1 MGDILLEVC
10 VDTPAGARIAAE
22 SGADRLE
29 LCASLNDGG
38 LTPTAGLQEFAQDL
52 DVPVYVML
60 RPRQGDFTYSSDEK
74 SVILRDARQAAKN
87 GAQGI
92 VVGATLANLSL
103 DTEFLARVLDEAG
116 LPATLHRAFDT
127 VQEPEAA
134 LEDAVKL
141 GFERILTSGHA
152 PRAEDGTD
160 LIARLVTLASGRI
173 SIMPGSGVT
182 AENVLPILQKTG
194 AREVHSSCSALLDS
208 TDHSSLAHMLGFVP
222 ASGIKETSAD
232 AVAAMKAALRS
243 EHRVVA

>member
-1 MGDILLEVC
+1 MGDVLLEVC

-38 LTPTAGLQEFAQDL
+38 LTPTGGLQRFAQDL
-52 DVPVYVML
+52 GIPVYVML
-60 RPRQGDFTYSSDEK
+60 RPRQGDFAYTEDEK
-74 SVILRDARQAAKN
+74 TVILRDAREAGQN

-92 VVGATLANLSL
+92 VVGAITADLSL
-103 DTEFLARVLDEAG
+103 DTDFLARVLDEAG

-160 LIARLVTLASGRI
+160 LIARLVELASGRI

-182 AENVLPILQKTG
+182 SENVQSILQKTG
-194 AREVHSSCSALLDS
+194 AREVHSSCSSILDCTS
-208 TDHSSLAHMLGFVP
+208 QSPLAHTLGFVP
-222 ASGIKETSAD
+222 TSGIKETSAD
-232 AVAAMKAALRS
+232 AVAAMKAVLRS